1 MQPLNIRMP
10 EAGVAI
16 NMANR
21 VDFWKGVFLRIKRVT
36 S

>member
-16 NMANR
+16 NMAYR
-21 VDFWKGVFLRIKRVT
+21 VDFWKGVLPGIKRVT